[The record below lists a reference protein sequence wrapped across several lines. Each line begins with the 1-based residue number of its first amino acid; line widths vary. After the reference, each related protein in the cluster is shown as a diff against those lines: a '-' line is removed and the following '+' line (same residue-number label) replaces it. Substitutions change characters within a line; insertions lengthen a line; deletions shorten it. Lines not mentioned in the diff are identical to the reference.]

1 MSDSEN
7 TDVGW
12 FTAENLPSQ
21 LPGEMSIARK
31 LIDSFL
37 ESCNSPMTELRD
49 GEKTKCAAQKEAL
62 WYVIYTL
69 GKLRHF

>member
-1 MSDSEN
+1 MIEFTASYASGQLAMNDSEN
-7 TDVGW
+7 IDVGW

-37 ESCNSPMTELRD
+37 ESRNSP
-49 GEKTKCAAQKEAL
+49 
-62 WYVIYTL
+62 
-69 GKLRHF
+69 